1 MRSPPRTASRCCP
14 ADPWVRRPVAAL
26 EPFLAHSAH
35 PPWLEGTTASIRAE
49 RSAYPD
55 PCPLTPT
62 AAPRPQAE
70 YNTYYFFIIRY
81 EYETTQLSKWYFRRQ
96 ALAFRNHHGEFKLV
110 KSLGA

>member
-1 MRSPPRTASRCCP
+1 VQVTAQRE
-14 ADPWVRRPVAAL
+14 VAT
-26 EPFLAHSAH
+26 AHGIKV
-35 PPWLEGTTASIRAE
+35 L
-49 RSAYPD
+49 

-81 EYETTQLSKWYFRRQ
+81 EYETTQLSKRYFRRQ